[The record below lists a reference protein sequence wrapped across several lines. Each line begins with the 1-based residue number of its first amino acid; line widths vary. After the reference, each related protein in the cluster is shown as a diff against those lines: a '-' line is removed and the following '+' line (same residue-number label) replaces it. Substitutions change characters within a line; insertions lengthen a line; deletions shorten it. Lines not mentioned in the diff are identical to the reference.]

1 MKQTRKGMDRN
12 GSSSFVMGQICPPDM
27 IQHHSWGMAQICS
40 PVHDEVETWACG
52 MLCSAYL
59 QTKDT

>member
-1 MKQTRKGMDRN
+1 MDRN

-52 MLCSAYL
+52 MLCSAYS